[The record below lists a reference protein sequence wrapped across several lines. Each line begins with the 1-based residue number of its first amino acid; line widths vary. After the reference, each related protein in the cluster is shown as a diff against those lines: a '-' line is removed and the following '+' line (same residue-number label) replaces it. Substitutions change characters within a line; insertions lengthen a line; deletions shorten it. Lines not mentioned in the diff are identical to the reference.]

1 MFSLSG
7 VRGPK
12 FSFTPSCMR
21 AGPGFSPV
29 YLYLAPPSGPGP
41 GVHFFIHTASET
53 ESDYGDKA
61 YIFFYSYKPIYIYI
75 YACTLGPIWL
85 FDR

>member
-12 FSFTPSCMR
+12 FSFTPSCACWSWLSFSCVPGTP
-21 AGPGFSPV
+21 AGSC
-29 YLYLAPPSGPGP
+29 GP